1 MSVITENMFSTDKVC
16 VLIGASH
23 AKNLAEKA
31 FSKVKLIRRKHFEF
45 NDIITLDQ
53 ELKKLSEGCMI
64 GSILILA
71 GNNLY
76 PGKFATDKKEQYLIK
91 NYNCET
97 LLRLLSTICTIANKY
112 SRETYFVESPPR
124 GYKIFNKDLLWYNY
138 YSPNFR
144 ERYKYIISKLEKMVG
159 IIRWETSLG
168 RILNVP
174 TKVINPI
181 FSSTQGQKAIFHK
194 IYKDQTHLTDDGYQA
209 WSKFVLEHVH
219 HGTPLENDSGIKRH
233 ANGTF
238 VETN

>member
-1 MSVITENMFSTDKVC
+1 MSEMYVIET
-16 VLIGASH
+16 
-23 AKNLAEKA
+23 
-31 FSKVKLIRRKHFEF
+31 
-45 NDIITLDQ
+45 
-53 ELKKLSEGCMI
+53 
-64 GSILILA
+64 ILILA

-76 PGKFATDKKEQYLIK
+76 PGKFGTDKNEQYLIR
-91 NYNCET
+91 NYDCEK
-97 LLRLLSTICTIANKY
+97 LQILLSTICTVANKY

-124 GYKIFNKDLLWYNY
+124 GFKILNEDMIWYNY

-144 ERYKYIISKLEKMVG
+144 ERYKYIISKLEKVVG

-174 TKVINPI
+174 TKVINTI
-181 FSSTQGQKAIFHK
+181 FSSKRGQIAIFFK

-219 HGTPLENDSGIKRH
+219 RGILLENDNGIKRH

-238 VETN
+238 GETN